1 MEVEGGERVDKRI
14 YDPLMKMLNDAKQA
28 NQGQIPAVVSGYRTS
43 EKQQSLY
50 EEKIKKYR
58 WEGYSEKKA
67 KELAAQWVALPGDS
81 EHQLGIA
88 VDINGAV
95 YDLYLWLQENSY
107 RYGFI
112 FRYPGEKTE
121 ITGTAEEVWHY
132 RYVGEEAAHRM
143 YEQGVCL
150 EEYIEGK

>member
-1 MEVEGGERVDKRI
+1 MTGQRRGKKRRHGTR
-14 YDPLMKMLNDAKQA
+14 LLF
-28 NQGQIPAVVSGYRTS
+28 PAVVSGYRTAK
-43 EKQQSLY
+43 KQQSLY
-50 EEKIKKYR
+50 EEKIKKFR
-58 WEGYSEKKA
+58 GKGYSGKKA
-67 KELAAQWVALPGDS
+67 KELAARWVALPGHS
-81 EHQLGIA
+81 EHQLGLA

-132 RYVGEEAAHRM
+132 RYVGEEAARRM
-143 YEQGVCL
+143 YEQGICL
-150 EEYIEGK
+150 EEYMEQKESSVESF